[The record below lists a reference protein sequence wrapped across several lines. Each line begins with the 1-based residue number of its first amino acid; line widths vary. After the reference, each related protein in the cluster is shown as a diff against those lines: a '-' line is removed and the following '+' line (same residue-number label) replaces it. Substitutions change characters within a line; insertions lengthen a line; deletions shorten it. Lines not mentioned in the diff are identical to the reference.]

1 LITEQANEIEDALA
15 GTHLE
20 LQQALQEA
28 KHSEAYSLADR
39 MAFDFEAM
47 MDHWHSQ
54 PETWDTEID
63 TQLHKWYT
71 NPPKLFPKKPYFS
84 PSATGDCPRA
94 MYEKSRGS
102 KKDTRG
108 QAPHQ
113 GRWTRLGTAIGD
125 MLQRDILFVEKF
137 VKDARFK
144 FERTPTGEPMFEDFA
159 KASVPVKYRNKLFY
173 LFGSPDGVMEYITD
187 DGEIIRVG
195 LEIKSKQTTY
205 AQTGNFSMKTAE
217 AKHVEQ
223 TKVYAMMYNLDYFLV
238 VYVNASKK
246 SWNLTDEDSIKYPDL
261 RAHGQYFTRE
271 DKLEVLDMFVE
282 TLERVERVDPPLPD
296 LSKWTFNGFKSVIA
310 DALSDE
316 DMATLEAQVVAAKA
330 SSMKAYMIRGMDEA
344 FEEIK
349 QLRGGK

>member
-1 LITEQANEIEDALA
+1 MSNEVADELEDAIEGA
-15 GTHLE
+15 HLE
-20 LQQALQEA
+20 LEQALAQA
-28 KHSEAYSLADR
+28 RDSESYSLADR

-63 TQLHKWYT
+63 KQIHTWYA
-71 NPPKLFPKKPYFS
+71 NPPELKPKYPYFS

-94 MYEKSRGS
+94 AYEKARGS

-108 QAPHQ
+108 QPPHQ

-125 MLQRDILFVEKF
+125 LLQRDMLFIEKF

-144 FERTPTGEPMFEDFA
+144 FERTDTGEPMFEDFA
-159 KASVPVKYRNKLFY
+159 KACVPVKYRKKLFY
-173 LFGSPDGVMEYITD
+173 LFGSPDGVMTYITD

-205 AQTGNFSMKTAE
+205 AQTGNYSMKAAE
-217 AKHVEQ
+217 DKHVDQ
-223 TKVYAMMYNLDYFLV
+223 TKVYAMMYNLDFVIV
-238 VYVNASKK
+238 VYMNASKK
-246 SWNLTDEDSIKYPDL
+246 SWYLSEEDSIKYPDL
-261 RAHGQYFTRE
+261 RAHGYYFTRE
-271 DKLEVLDMFVE
+271 DKLEVLDRFID
-282 TLERVERVDPPLPD
+282 TLERVDRLDPPLPD
-296 LSKWTFNGFKSVIA
+296 LTKWTFNNYKSTIA
-310 DALSDE
+310 KALTDE

-330 SSMKAYMIRGMDEA
+330 SSMKAYMIRGIDEA
-344 FEEIK
+344 FDEIK